1 MDNKTIQKGHAEP
14 TAGFGNNRALQ
25 KSQSVFL
32 SLCQVYAK
40 FLHNALNKVPRMLMK
55 LYHDYH

>member
-1 MDNKTIQKGHAEP
+1 MIQKGHAEP
-14 TAGFGNNRALQ
+14 TAGFDNNRALQ

-32 SLCQVYAK
+32 SLCQVYVK